1 MSNEATPARSKVSLD
16 HVVSTFGSEKQK
28 KRYSAAKRNRLETDA
43 LETALATAVAH
54 VQNEADKEEAGSCTG
69 YCGNGVNVFLCY
81 IAPLQSS
88 GIMPLHN
95 PLAERPQDVYNLED
109 SILYTDSYVVNV
121 HTCITCCCMAS
132 ILLLSAFMY
141 FALFNLNV
149 SPLSD
154 YTTFSQESSAFSQG
168 SHPIWDWFLER
179 REKVSKYS
187 SNITSI

>member
-1 MSNEATPARSKVSLD
+1 MHCAGKTDASEEVSNEATPARSKVSLD

-168 SHPIWDWFLER
+168 SHPI
-179 REKVSKYS
+179 
-187 SNITSI
+187 